1 MEITIGQAWQRA
13 LMQFID
19 VQSPFGQAKVM
30 CTGLL
35 LLLAIMVGIRGA
47 REARA
52 GAHSTLETWLACGL
66 SILIG
71 MNTIDAMQFT
81 LGELLT
87 RVTGRA
93 LGGTGAL
100 DIAMGSGVFM
110 TCLVVWGLSGLAIMV
125 LARGLG
131 RLLGGLGSRSPAPG
145 SAM

>member
-35 LLLAIMVGIRGA
+35 LLLTVMVGIRGA
-47 REARA
+47 RGAGGARA
-52 GAHSTLETWLACGL
+52 GTHSTLETWLACGL

-87 RVTGRA
+87 KVTGRA

-100 DIAMGSGVFM
+100 DIAIGSGVFM

-131 RLLGGLGSRSPAPG
+131 RLLGGLGSRSPA
-145 SAM
+145 S